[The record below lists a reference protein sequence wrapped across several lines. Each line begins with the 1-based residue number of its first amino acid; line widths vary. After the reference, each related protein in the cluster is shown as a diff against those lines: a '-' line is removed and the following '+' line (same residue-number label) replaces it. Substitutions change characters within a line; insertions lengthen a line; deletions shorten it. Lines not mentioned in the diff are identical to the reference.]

1 MSFQRIFETARRMGS
16 PLVVTDPAGREP
28 MVVMTLEAFERM
40 GDGLPSTTPKTT
52 TSPKTTMPVQDEVR
66 VEPMSQI
73 NEMVIE
79 VMGEPEKAE
88 VSEISMEERF
98 FLEPEENG

>member
-1 MSFQRIFETARRMGS
+1 MSFQRIFETARRLGS

-40 GDGLPSTTPKTT
+40 GDGLPVENRKTPI
-52 TSPKTTMPVQDEVR
+52 TSKPTMPVQDEVR
-66 VEPMSQI
+66 VEPVAQV

>member
-40 GDGLPSTTPKTT
+40 GDGLPAVTRKPQAETPK
-52 TSPKTTMPVQDEVR
+52 PQVVADEIR
-66 VEPMSQI
+66 IEPFMATQEAI
-73 NEMVIE
+73 IE
-79 VMGEPEKAE
+79 VMNVPEKPE
-88 VSEISMEERF
+88 ISEISMEERF
-98 FLEPEENG
+98 FLEPEENS

>member
-1 MSFQRIFETARRMGS
+1 MGS

-40 GDGLPSTTPKTT
+40 GDGLPVTSRKPQVETPKPQT
-52 TSPKTTMPVQDEVR
+52 VADEIR
-66 VEPMSQI
+66 IEPFIATQ
-73 NEMVIE
+73 EAVIE
-79 VMGEPEKAE
+79 VMNVPEKAE
-88 VSEISMEERF
+88 ISEISMEERF

>member
-16 PLVVTDPAGREP
+16 PLVITDPAGREP

-40 GDGLPSTTPKTT
+40 GDGLPV
-52 TSPKTTMPVQDEVR
+52 TSRKSKVESQPMPQTQEQEV
-66 VEPMSQI
+66 VTF
-73 NEMVIE
+73 IE
-79 VMGEPEKAE
+79 VMKEPEKAQ

-98 FLEPEENG
+98 FIEPE

>member
-40 GDGLPSTTPKTT
+40 GDGLSPEIRQSVPKSKPTI
-52 TSPKTTMPVQDEVR
+52 PVQDEVR
-66 VEPMSQI
+66 VEPVAQV
-73 NEMVIE
+73 NEMIIE
-79 VMGEPEKAE
+79 VMGEQEKPEI
-88 VSEISMEERF
+88 SEISMEERF